1 MAGLW
6 FETALLPDGWATD
19 VRIDVA
25 DGAISSIETGVGAAQ
40 DDERH
45 AVAVPGLPNLHSH
58 AFQRAMAGMAEVG
71 GGADHDDFWSW
82 RDLMYRLV
90 ADMTPDDLE
99 VVAAMAFVEMLESG
113 FTRVGEF
120 HYLHHQPS
128 GASYADVAEM
138 AAAIAAAS
146 VDTGIALTLLP
157 VFYAHADFGGAPLNP
172 GQRRFRSDLDSY
184 ARLLDRCRQI
194 VGGLDGGVLGM
205 APHSLRAVT
214 PGELVEL
221 LALAPSGAVHIHVAE
236 QRREVDACLAWSG
249 QRPVAWL
256 LDHMPVDA
264 RWCLV
269 HATHTT
275 PRELTDIVASGAVV
289 GLCPITEANLGD
301 GLFPAADFLRAGG
314 RFGVGSDSNVR
325 IDAAEELRLLE
336 YGQRLTLHR
345 RNVLAQPD
353 RSTGGTLF
361 DAALA
366 GGGQALGRELTGL
379 FVGAPADVVALS
391 ADDLGFADDRS
402 IDRWLFSRGQTA
414 IASVW
419 RAGRRVV
426 SEGRHV
432 RREQVTR
439 RYREVIRRRFG

>member
-1 MAGLW
+1 MALW
-6 FETALLPDGWATD
+6 FETALLPDGWAMD
-19 VRIDVA
+19 VRIDIA

-71 GGADHDDFWSW
+71 GGVDHDDFWSW

-90 ADMTPDDLE
+90 ADMAPDDLE
-99 VVAAMAFVEMLESG
+99 AVAAMAFVEMLESG

-128 GASYADVAEM
+128 GASYADAAEM

-146 VDTGIALTLLP
+146 ADTGIALTLLP
-157 VFYAHADFGGAPLNP
+157 VFYAHADFGGVAPHA
-172 GQRRFRSDLDSY
+172 GQRRFISDLDGY
-184 ARLLDRCRQI
+184 ARLLERCQHI
-194 VGGLDGGVLGM
+194 VQGLDGGILGM

-214 PGELVEL
+214 DEQLVEL
-221 LALAPSGAVHIHVAE
+221 LRLAPSGPVHIHIAE
-236 QRREVDACLAWSG
+236 QRREVEACLAWSG

-256 LDHMPVDA
+256 LDHLPIDA

-269 HATHTT
+269 HATHIT
-275 PRELTDIVASGAVV
+275 PRELADIVASGAVV

-314 RFGVGSDSNVR
+314 RVGVGSDSNVR

-345 RNVLAQPD
+345 RNVLAQQD

-361 DAALA
+361 DAALR
-366 GGGQALGRELTGL
+366 GGGQALGSESTGL

-391 ADDLGFADDRS
+391 ADDLGFAGDRS
-402 IDRWLFSRGQTA
+402 LDRWLFSRGQAA

-432 RREQVTR
+432 RREQVVR
-439 RYREVIRRRFG
+439 RYREVIGRRFG

>member
-6 FETALLPDGWATD
+6 FEAALLPGGWATD

-25 DGAISSIETGVGAAQ
+25 DGAISSLETGVSAAP

-45 AVAVPGLPNLHSH
+45 TVALPGLPNLHSH
-58 AFQRAMAGMAEVG
+58 AFQRAMAGLAETG
-71 GGADHDDFWSW
+71 HGESRDDFWNW
-82 RDLMYRLV
+82 RDVMYRLV
-90 ADMTPDDLE
+90 ADLTPDDLE
-99 VVAAMAFVEMLESG
+99 AIAAMAFVEMLESG

-128 GASYADVAEM
+128 GEPYADAAEM
-138 AAAIAAAS
+138 AAALAS
-146 VDTGIALTLLP
+146 ASADTGIALSLLP
-157 VFYAHADFGGAPLNP
+157 VFYAHADFGGLPLNS
-172 GQRRFRSDLDSY
+172 GQRRFASDLDGY

-194 VGGLDGGVLGM
+194 VGGLDGGILGM
-205 APHSLRAVT
+205 APHSLRAAT
-214 PGELVEL
+214 HEELVRL
-221 LALAPSGAVHIHVAE
+221 LALAPSGPVHIHVAE
-236 QRREVDACLAWSG
+236 QCREVDACLAWSG

-269 HATHTT
+269 HATHVDA
-275 PRELTDIVASGAVV
+275 PELAGIAASGAVV

-301 GLFPAADFLRAGG
+301 GLFPAVDFLRAGG
-314 RFGVGSDSNVR
+314 RLGVGSDSNVR

-336 YGQRLTLHR
+336 YGQRLTLQR
-345 RNVLAQPD
+345 RNVLLQPG
-353 RSTGGTLF
+353 RSTGRTLY

-366 GGGQALGRELTGL
+366 GGGQALGTEAAGL
-379 FVGAPADVVALS
+379 VAGASADIVAIS
-391 ADDLGFADDRS
+391 ADDLPSIDDRS
-402 IDRWLFSRGQTA
+402 IDRWLFSRGHGA

-426 SEGRHV
+426 SEGRHL
-432 RREQVTR
+432 RRGQVMQ
-439 RYREVIRRRFG
+439 RYRDVIRRRFA